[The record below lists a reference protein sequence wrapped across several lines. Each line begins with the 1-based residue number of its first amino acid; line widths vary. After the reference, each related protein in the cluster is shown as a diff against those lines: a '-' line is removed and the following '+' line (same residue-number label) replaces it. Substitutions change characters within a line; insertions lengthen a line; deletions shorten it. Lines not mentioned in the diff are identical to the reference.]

1 MSRPKQRI
9 YTLKDWND
17 ADPLDRLYMHLME
30 PDRWALNESEENKFD
45 ILSGVWKIMVKKA
58 SPRERIRLISRTY
71 DCTDRCAFKYVQE
84 ATKLFLETLD
94 VDHEL
99 ELRLAYHRFMK
110 IHDKARDND
119 KTDDTQK
126 ALDVARRALESAM
139 KVREQLEQRQPKAL
153 RSYAEVM
160 FTDDPKALRARNT
173 EDIEF
178 EDLSHAEEDILELE
192 TVGIPTGDKAL

>member
-1 MSRPKQRI
+1 
-9 YTLKDWND
+9 
-17 ADPLDRLYMHLME
+17 
-30 PDRWALNESEENKFD
+30 
-45 ILSGVWKIMVKKA
+45 
-58 SPRERIRLISRTY
+58 
-71 DCTDRCAFKYVQE
+71 
-84 ATKLFLETLD
+84 
-94 VDHEL
+94 
-99 ELRLAYHRFMK
+99 MK

>member
-1 MSRPKQRI
+1 MSRAKQRI
-9 YTLKDWND
+9 YTEREWKD
-17 ADPLDRLYMHLME
+17 ADPMDRLYMHLME
-30 PDRWALNESEENKFD
+30 PERWNLNEIEENKLD

-58 SPRERIRLISRTY
+58 SPRERIRIISRTY
-71 DCTDRCAFKYVQE
+71 DCTERSAFRYVQE
-84 ATKLFLETLD
+84 ATRLFLETLD

-110 IHDKARDND
+110 IHEKAKEND
-119 KTDDTQK
+119 KSDDTQK

-139 KVREQLEQRQPKAL
+139 KVREQLEQRQPKKA
-153 RSYAEVM
+153 RIYADVV

-178 EDLSHAEEDILELE
+178 EDLDESILELE
-192 TVGIPTGDKAL
+192 AVSIPASH